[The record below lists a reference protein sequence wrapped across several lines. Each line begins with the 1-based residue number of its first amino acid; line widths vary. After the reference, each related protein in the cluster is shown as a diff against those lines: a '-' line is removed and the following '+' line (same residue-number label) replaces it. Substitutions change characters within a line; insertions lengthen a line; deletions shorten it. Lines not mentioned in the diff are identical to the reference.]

1 MREFFL
7 DQVFEGSLLV
17 AAPIALLAGLV
28 SFLSPCVLP
37 ILPGYLS
44 YIAGASASKV
54 RIFAGSI
61 LFVFGFTALFISYGV
76 FFGGLGTTLMQEE
89 ELFSRILGAVTI
101 ALGLLFIFSERFPRS
116 MKVASPR
123 VQGIIAAPLLGF
135 LFGFGWTPCIG
146 PTLAAVQAL
155 SFQEASAMRG
165 AILSAFYS
173 LGLGIPLILF
183 ALFFTRLASLRRFLL
198 KHNRLIAVLGG
209 VGLIA
214 IGLAQFTGL
223 WESFIAA
230 IQGSITNFI
239 PVI

>member
-89 ELFSRILGAVTI
+89 ELFSRILGAMTI

-183 ALFFTRLASLRRFLL
+183 ALFFTRLTSLRSFLL

>member
-7 DQVFEGSLLV
+7 DQIFDGSLLL
-17 AAPIALLAGLV
+17 AAPIALIAGLV

-44 YIAGASASKV
+44 YIAGASATKV
-54 RIFAGSI
+54 RLLAGSL
-61 LFVFGFTALFISYGV
+61 LFVFGFTALFISYGI
-76 FFGGLGTTLMQEE
+76 FFGSLGTTLMQER

-101 ALGLLFIFSERFPRS
+101 ALGFIFIFSERFSRS
-116 MKVASPR
+116 LKFASPKI
-123 VQGIIAAPLLGF
+123 QGIVAAPLLGF

-146 PTLAAVQAL
+146 PTLAAVQTL

-173 LGLGIPLILF
+173 IGLGLPLILF
-183 ALFFTRLASLRRFLL
+183 ALFFTRLRALRSFLL
-198 KHNRLIAVLGG
+198 RHNRLIAVLGG
-209 VGLIA
+209 LGLIA
-214 IGLAQFTGL
+214 IGIAQFTGL
-223 WESFIAA
+223 WESFIATL
-230 IQGSITNFI
+230 QGSITNFI

>member
-7 DQVFEGSLLV
+7 DQIFDGSLLL
-17 AAPIALLAGLV
+17 AAPIALIAGLV

-44 YIAGASASKV
+44 YIAGASATKV
-54 RIFAGSI
+54 RLLAGSL
-61 LFVFGFTALFISYGV
+61 LFVFGFTALFISYGI
-76 FFGGLGTTLMQEE
+76 FFGSLGTTLMQER

-101 ALGLLFIFSERFPRS
+101 ALGLIFIFSERFSRS
-116 MKVASPR
+116 LKFASPKI
-123 VQGIIAAPLLGF
+123 QGIVAAPLLGF

-146 PTLAAVQAL
+146 PTLAAVQTL

-173 LGLGIPLILF
+173 IGLGLPLILF
-183 ALFFTRLASLRRFLL
+183 ALFFTRLRALRSFLL
-198 KHNRLIAVLGG
+198 RHNRLIAVLGG
-209 VGLIA
+209 LGLIA
-214 IGLAQFTGL
+214 IGIAQFTGL
-223 WESFIAA
+223 WESFIATL
-230 IQGSITNFI
+230 QGSITNFI

>member
-7 DQVFEGSLLV
+7 DQIFDGSLLL
-17 AAPIALLAGLV
+17 AAPIALIAGLV

-44 YIAGASASKV
+44 YIAGASATKV
-54 RIFAGSI
+54 RLLAGSL
-61 LFVFGFTALFISYGV
+61 LFVFGFTALFISYGI
-76 FFGGLGTTLMQEE
+76 FFGSLGTTLMQER

-101 ALGLLFIFSERFPRS
+101 ALGLIFIFSERFSRS
-116 MKVASPR
+116 MKFASPKI
-123 VQGIIAAPLLGF
+123 QGIVAAPLLGF

-146 PTLAAVQAL
+146 PTLAAVQTL

-173 LGLGIPLILF
+173 IGLGLPLILF
-183 ALFFTRLASLRRFLL
+183 ALFFTRLRALRSFLL
-198 KHNRLIAVLGG
+198 RHNRLIAVLGG
-209 VGLIA
+209 LGLIA
-214 IGLAQFTGL
+214 IGIAQFTGL
-223 WESFIAA
+223 WESFVATL
-230 IQGSITNFI
+230 QGSITNFI

>member
-7 DQVFEGSLLV
+7 DQIFDGSLLL
-17 AAPIALLAGLV
+17 AAPIALIAGLV

-44 YIAGASASKV
+44 YIAGASATKV
-54 RIFAGSI
+54 RLLAGSL
-61 LFVFGFTALFISYGV
+61 LFVFGFTALFISYGI
-76 FFGGLGTTLMQEE
+76 FFGSLGTTLMQER

-101 ALGLLFIFSERFPRS
+101 ALGLIFIFSETFSRS
-116 MKVASPR
+116 MKFASPKI
-123 VQGIIAAPLLGF
+123 QGIVAAPLLGF

-146 PTLAAVQAL
+146 PTLAAVQTL

-173 LGLGIPLILF
+173 IGLGLPLILF
-183 ALFFTRLASLRRFLL
+183 ALFFTRLRALRSFLL
-198 KHNRLIAVLGG
+198 RHNRLIAVLGG
-209 VGLIA
+209 LGLIA
-214 IGLAQFTGL
+214 IGIAQFTGL
-223 WESFIAA
+223 WESFIATL
-230 IQGSITNFI
+230 QGSITNFI

>member
-7 DQVFEGSLLV
+7 DQIFDGSLLL
-17 AAPIALLAGLV
+17 AAPIALIAGLV

-44 YIAGASASKV
+44 YIAGASATRV
-54 RIFAGSI
+54 RLLAGSL
-61 LFVFGFTALFISYGV
+61 LFVFGFTALFISYGI
-76 FFGGLGTTLMQEE
+76 FFGSLGTTLMQER

-101 ALGLLFIFSERFPRS
+101 ALGLIFIFSERFSRS
-116 MKVASPR
+116 LKFASPKI
-123 VQGIIAAPLLGF
+123 QGIVAAPLLGF

-146 PTLAAVQAL
+146 PTLAAVQTL

-173 LGLGIPLILF
+173 IGLGLPLILF
-183 ALFFTRLASLRRFLL
+183 ALFFTSLRALRSFLL
-198 KHNRLIAVLGG
+198 RHNRLIAVLGG
-209 VGLIA
+209 LGLIA
-214 IGLAQFTGL
+214 IGIAQFTGL
-223 WESFIAA
+223 WESFVATL
-230 IQGSITNFI
+230 QGSITNFI

>member
-7 DQVFEGSLLV
+7 EQVFDGSLLL
-17 AAPIALLAGLV
+17 AAPIALLAGLI

-44 YIAGASASKV
+44 YIAGASATKV
-54 RIFAGSI
+54 RVFAGSL
-61 LFVFGFTALFISYGV
+61 LFVAGFTALFISYGI
-76 FFGGLGTTLMQEE
+76 FFGGLGTTLMQER
-89 ELFSRILGAVTI
+89 ELFSRILGIVTI
-101 ALGLLFIFSERFPRS
+101 ALGLVFIFSERFSRS
-116 MKVASPR
+116 LKVASPR

-183 ALFFTRLASLRRFLL
+183 ALFFTRLNSLRRFLL
-198 KHNRLIAVLGG
+198 KQSRPIAVLGG
-209 VGLIA
+209 AGLIA
-214 IGLAQFTGL
+214 IGIAQFTGV

-230 IQGSITNFI
+230 LQGSITNFI

>member
-7 DQVFEGSLLV
+7 DQIFDGSLLL
-17 AAPIALLAGLV
+17 AAPIALIAGLI

-44 YIAGASASKV
+44 YIAGASATKV
-54 RIFAGSI
+54 RLLAGSL
-61 LFVFGFTALFISYGV
+61 LFVFGFTALFISYGI
-76 FFGGLGTTLMQEE
+76 FFGNLGATLMQER

-101 ALGLLFIFSERFPRS
+101 ALGLIFIFSERFSRS
-116 MKVASPR
+116 MKFASPKI
-123 VQGIIAAPLLGF
+123 QGIVAAPLLGF

-173 LGLGIPLILF
+173 IGLGLPLILF
-183 ALFFTRLASLRRFLL
+183 ALFFTRLRALRSFLL
-198 KHNRLIAVLGG
+198 RHNRLIAVLGG
-209 VGLIA
+209 LGLIA
-214 IGLAQFTGL
+214 IGIAQFTGL
-223 WESFIAA
+223 WESFIATL
-230 IQGSITNFI
+230 QGSITNFI

>member
-37 ILPGYLS
+37 ILPGYLA

-183 ALFFTRLASLRRFLL
+183 ALFFTRLASLRSFLL

>member
-7 DQVFEGSLLV
+7 DQIFDGSLIL
-17 AAPIALLAGLV
+17 AAPIALIAGLI

-44 YIAGASASKV
+44 YIAGASATKV
-54 RIFAGSI
+54 RLLAGSL
-61 LFVFGFTALFISYGV
+61 LFVFGFTALFISYGI
-76 FFGGLGTTLMQEE
+76 FFGSLGTTLMQER

-101 ALGLLFIFSERFPRS
+101 ALGLIFIFSERFSRS
-116 MKVASPR
+116 LKFASPKI
-123 VQGIIAAPLLGF
+123 QGIVAAPLLGF

-146 PTLAAVQAL
+146 PTLAAVQTL

-173 LGLGIPLILF
+173 IGLGLPLILF
-183 ALFFTRLASLRRFLL
+183 ALFFTRLRALRSFLL
-198 KHNRLIAVLGG
+198 RHNRLIAVLGG
-209 VGLIA
+209 LGLIA
-214 IGLAQFTGL
+214 IGIAQFTGL
-223 WESFIAA
+223 WESFIATL
-230 IQGSITNFI
+230 QGSITNFI

>member
-7 DQVFEGSLLV
+7 DQIFDGSLLL
-17 AAPIALLAGLV
+17 AAPIALIAGLV

-44 YIAGASASKV
+44 YIAGASATKV
-54 RIFAGSI
+54 RLLAGSL
-61 LFVFGFTALFISYGV
+61 LFVFGFTALFISYGI
-76 FFGGLGTTLMQEE
+76 FFGSLGTTLMQER

-101 ALGLLFIFSERFPRS
+101 ALGLIFIFSERFSRS
-116 MKVASPR
+116 LKFASPKI
-123 VQGIIAAPLLGF
+123 QGIVAAPLLGF

-146 PTLAAVQAL
+146 PTLAAVQTL

-173 LGLGIPLILF
+173 IGIGLPLILF
-183 ALFFTRLASLRRFLL
+183 ALFFTRLRALRSFLL
-198 KHNRLIAVLGG
+198 RHNRLIAVLGG
-209 VGLIA
+209 LGLIA
-214 IGLAQFTGL
+214 IGIAQFTGL
-223 WESFIAA
+223 WESFIATL
-230 IQGSITNFI
+230 QGSITNFI

>member
-7 DQVFEGSLLV
+7 DQIFDGSLLL
-17 AAPIALLAGLV
+17 AAPIALIAGLV

-44 YIAGASASKV
+44 YIAGASATKV
-54 RIFAGSI
+54 RLLAGSL
-61 LFVFGFTALFISYGV
+61 LFVFGFTALFISYGI
-76 FFGGLGTTLMQEE
+76 FFGSLGTTLMQER

-101 ALGLLFIFSERFPRS
+101 ALGFIFIFSERFSRS
-116 MKVASPR
+116 LKFASPKI
-123 VQGIIAAPLLGF
+123 QGIVAAPLLGF

-146 PTLAAVQAL
+146 PTLAAVQTL

-173 LGLGIPLILF
+173 IGLGLPLILF
-183 ALFFTRLASLRRFLL
+183 ALFFTRLRAVRSFLL
-198 KHNRLIAVLGG
+198 RHNRLIAVLGG
-209 VGLIA
+209 LGLIA
-214 IGLAQFTGL
+214 IGIAQFTGL
-223 WESFIAA
+223 WESFVATL
-230 IQGSITNFI
+230 QGSITNFI

>member
-7 DQVFEGSLLV
+7 DQIFDGSLLL
-17 AAPIALLAGLV
+17 AAPIALIAGLV

-44 YIAGASASKV
+44 YIAGASATKV
-54 RIFAGSI
+54 RLLAGSL
-61 LFVFGFTALFISYGV
+61 LFVFGFTALFISYGI
-76 FFGGLGTTLMQEE
+76 FFGNLGTTLMQER

-101 ALGLLFIFSERFPRS
+101 ALGLIFIFSERFSRS
-116 MKVASPR
+116 IKFASPKI
-123 VQGIIAAPLLGF
+123 QGIVAAPLLGF

-173 LGLGIPLILF
+173 IGLGLPLILF
-183 ALFFTRLASLRRFLL
+183 ALFFTRLRALRSFLL
-198 KHNRLIAVLGG
+198 RHNRLIAVLGG
-209 VGLIA
+209 LGLIA
-214 IGLAQFTGL
+214 IGIAQFTGL
-223 WESFIAA
+223 WESFIATLQA
-230 IQGSITNFI
+230 SITNFI

>member
-7 DQVFEGSLLV
+7 DQIFDGSLLL
-17 AAPIALLAGLV
+17 AAPIALIAGLV

-44 YIAGASASKV
+44 YIAGASATKV
-54 RIFAGSI
+54 RLLAGSL
-61 LFVFGFTALFISYGV
+61 LFVFGFTALFISYGI
-76 FFGGLGTTLMQEE
+76 FFGSLGTTLMQER

-101 ALGLLFIFSERFPRS
+101 ALGLIFIFSERFSRS
-116 MKVASPR
+116 LKFASPKI
-123 VQGIIAAPLLGF
+123 QGIVAAPLLGF

-146 PTLAAVQAL
+146 PTLAAVQTL

-173 LGLGIPLILF
+173 IGLGLPLILF
-183 ALFFTRLASLRRFLL
+183 ALFFTRLRAVRSFLL
-198 KHNRLIAVLGG
+198 RHNRLIAVLGG
-209 VGLIA
+209 LGLIA
-214 IGLAQFTGL
+214 IGIAQFTGL
-223 WESFIAA
+223 WESFIATL
-230 IQGSITNFI
+230 QGSITNFI

>member
-183 ALFFTRLASLRRFLL
+183 ALFFTRLASLRSFLL

>member
-7 DQVFEGSLLV
+7 DQVFEGSLLL